1 MTYDP
6 QKAIR
11 QALMVARRQAAY
23 GGQQSYPGYRP
34 VNPLAG
40 LPEDEGVQ
48 VVGSS
53 DARPIGGDI
62 SGGGNDP
69 GTPGPPGAPSTGN
82 FGRDVAGFA
91 EAAGPALGGMAIGGL
106 MGGPAGAVMGGVA
119 STMAQGLAEATGLS
133 NPASAPP
140 GGFASVAGNIAQT
153 QMGMQ
158 PTSNPVDAVTAAV
171 TGPQAPADQEDA
183 DQGNAQAAAD
193 AAAAAAAAADN
204 ANSMSEAATADASAD
219 SDGGSN
225 GDSGDAGGD
234 GDGGGGGGFA
244 RGGDVKG
251 GMDPRDD
258 ITSNENF
265 NAWFGN
271 SVAHDNGVPIRFYH
285 GTSKDKDFTSFN
297 MGKHGVWLTTD
308 PEEASAY
315 AEQNDSQGYSYASG
329 KIEPTNIASR
339 VIPVYLK
346 AENPYTGD
354 LPEQFKS
361 DNYKKAQSTFF
372 DQLRAAGYDSWIPE
386 KQNGKL
392 AVALGH
398 PTQIK
403 SAVGN
408 NGNFSPKEKHIAR
421 ADGGEIMPQ
430 RDLGA
435 DPSVRQALDVTAPF
449 SVSNP
454 MSVFPKPQRMWEDQR
469 PGGAYLAMPTKEDIT
484 GHKAAQAE
492 IGVNPGGKPFFNVS
506 RDAVEETGSP
516 GRGSATVKTNL
527 FKQKAGW
534 QWAQAPEGHEDTNTL
549 VSINHRG
556 KHHYALNAQ
565 FPKGVDLARYE
576 NAPTEPRLRPT
587 TKGNVELGEQ
597 VGTITVRGKEHPV
610 YRNAIVRNAGGA
622 VGYADG
628 GMPGDDPVVQRAM
641 DVTRGY
647 QDPPTKHIEDWQWK
661 SLPEVQQ
668 RLGGLR
674 EIPSHVQ
681 AFGNYMDEIAKRAG
695 NEGLSARDL
704 IKAYTI
710 TRASI
715 QRRANDVDRV
725 RAAGLDLPKSFT
737 GKIRPEGAFGEW
749 LHTRPGQDY
758 LDSAERGEANEDA
771 IANAVKVMTPFGKH
785 EKDIPDALRWAAANL
800 PGKEQVIST
809 LVANAMRGASEPA
822 EWRSMAKDVRGIG
835 PSKAGFLA
843 SLMGRGDQPTLDAR
857 QIIEHTGRPTSE
869 AQAFL
874 RRKGGEGATEAVE
887 RLSAR
892 QRAMDLEL
900 PEELKPYYQ
909 HLAHHAVWDKA
920 ANEVTTHEDVMNA
933 MRGAASGGEID
944 AGSILSHPVVHA
956 MRMAGLPKLEITRR
970 ADGGS
975 IGDDPT
981 VQRAM
986 DITRQSQPSAPQMA
1000 AAVQPQAKPVQYKSW
1015 ADVPTIN
1022 PQDLVGKRVF
1032 PILADL
1038 TKAGSAFTG
1047 IDASQVAKPEQLYG
1061 GPGYPLLPESQE
1073 KGLAWAVEGKG
1084 RGSAKIRKDAD
1095 YVVVSSMMPHSHQ
1108 SNASFSNALMKNMD
1122 AYVRDKRLTPEGIQQ
1137 IDDMIRRP
1145 TEQKE
1150 LQGLQEF
1157 PGFSH
1162 PEAENFLRGISF
1174 EQRKRISNVLAS
1186 KEAQNLGAPNIDKIT
1201 RETLDPEF
1209 SGVPRS
1215 HGMFLLEIPKG
1226 SEDEQLVNLKAT
1238 GLPEH
1243 PSYQY
1248 GIKGRVVGKFHYPVA
1263 PEVLF
1268 KDWFDKAHAEASQKE
1283 KSNVRRAFD
1292 LAMPVGTVTQEIAD
1306 MLPRHPRDIQSGKA
1320 ARLALN
1326 AFNDQWAH
1334 TDDPVTKGGI
1344 GAAEFSQALKNSDFS
1359 STLTQYSAKDIN
1371 EMKKDKN
1378 FTGYKLKDGEIYFG
1392 LKRNTDYSKEYEGFT
1407 HPELSPNETALV
1419 SVVNNE
1425 PGAKGIGGAPVVLK
1439 AIQEGATVLDC
1450 YAVPSQKHPEGFLP
1464 SFYSHFNFKEL
1475 GRIPFDPQYVTQ
1487 TQFDDMK
1494 HQWRKS
1500 GWDETMG
1507 MPSLVIM
1514 KWDGKDG
1521 DRSDAVRRFVSQSSE
1536 SVGPRSGGR
1545 DVQGTSRSLKQGAGS
1560 AVGESGIG
1568 GQGDA
1573 SPDRGPVRADRNA
1586 RPADRFTRT
1595 LSELRSL
1602 SPEEARHF
1610 GLDPAEVEALRQQFL
1625 PKAFGGSTV
1634 DKALRLTAPARPMV
1648 ALADLFQR
1656 QLRGRP
1662 PS

>member
-1 MTYDP
+1 MNYDP
-6 QKAIR
+6 NKAIR

-34 VNPLAG
+34 INPLTG

-53 DARPIGGDI
+53 DARPIGGGI
-62 SGGGNDP
+62 SDGGNDP
-69 GTPGPPGAPSTGN
+69 GTPGPPGAPSTGD

-251 GMDPRDD
+251 GTDPRDD

-392 AVALGH
+392 AVALTH

-408 NGNFSPKEKHIAR
+408 NGNFSPEEKHIAR
-421 ADGGEIMPQ
+421 SDGGEIMPQ

-435 DPSVRQALDVTAPF
+435 DPTVRQALDVTAPF

-628 GMPGDDPVVQRAM
+628 GMPGDDPVVQ
-641 DVTRGY
+641 
-647 QDPPTKHIEDWQWK
+647 Q
-661 SLPEVQQ
+661 
-668 RLGGLR
+668 
-674 EIPSHVQ
+674 
-681 AFGNYMDEIAKRAG
+681 
-695 NEGLSARDL
+695 
-704 IKAYTI
+704 
-710 TRASI
+710 
-715 QRRANDVDRV
+715 
-725 RAAGLDLPKSFT
+725 
-737 GKIRPEGAFGEW
+737 
-749 LHTRPGQDY
+749 
-758 LDSAERGEANEDA
+758 
-771 IANAVKVMTPFGKH
+771 
-785 EKDIPDALRWAAANL
+785 
-800 PGKEQVIST
+800 
-809 LVANAMRGASEPA
+809 
-822 EWRSMAKDVRGIG
+822 
-835 PSKAGFLA
+835 
-843 SLMGRGDQPTLDAR
+843 
-857 QIIEHTGRPTSE
+857 
-869 AQAFL
+869 
-874 RRKGGEGATEAVE
+874 
-887 RLSAR
+887 
-892 QRAMDLEL
+892 
-900 PEELKPYYQ
+900 
-909 HLAHHAVWDKA
+909 
-920 ANEVTTHEDVMNA
+920 
-933 MRGAASGGEID
+933 
-944 AGSILSHPVVHA
+944 
-956 MRMAGLPKLEITRR
+956 
-970 ADGGS
+970 
-975 IGDDPT
+975 
-981 VQRAM
+981 AM
-986 DITRQSQPSAPQMA
+986 DITRQAQADQPSTAGTMQLAQAVTAPGRRRFEIA
-1000 AAVQPQAKPVQYKSW
+1000 PARVAPA
-1015 ADVPTIN
+1015 TISDR
-1022 PQDLVGKRVF
+1022 PRD
-1032 PILADL
+1032 
-1038 TKAGSAFTG
+1038 
-1047 IDASQVAKPEQLYG
+1047 
-1061 GPGYPLLPESQE
+1061 LPE
-1073 KGLAWAVEGKG
+1073 EG
-1084 RGSAKIRKDAD
+1084 SVTI
-1095 YVVVSSMMPHSHQ
+1095 
-1108 SNASFSNALMKNMD
+1108 
-1122 AYVRDKRLTPEGIQQ
+1122 KRLTDAFSKAISNHLALPPAEQIANARQAENNVAQYVGRGKTGKINSVLTANKKLMKAQTAGEDDSPLTLPDGRTLEMTGLALMPDYREGQFKMCGNSDVCRDLCLGKESGQYRYDPTATQAQMPTTKEQLAAAGGKPRMSAFRRTMAMMRDPESFAVYLHELIDGAKIMAEKRGSHLGVRLNVLSDLSPKIMEPIIKAHPDVSFYDYTKMNYDPVADNHHYTYSSTGLSQPDRGVENPFSNWRKARDRLDQGHNVAMAFAHGKSDAFPEHLHDEETGKKYRVVSGDEHDFRPMDMVPEGE
-1137 IDDMIRRP
+1137 D
-1145 TEQKE
+1145 
-1150 LQGLQEF
+1150 
-1157 PGFSH
+1157 
-1162 PEAENFLRGISF
+1162 
-1174 EQRKRISNVLAS
+1174 
-1186 KEAQNLGAPNIDKIT
+1186 
-1201 RETLDPEF
+1201 
-1209 SGVPRS
+1209 GV
-1215 HGMFLLEIPKG
+1215 I
-1226 SEDEQLVNLKAT
+1226 
-1238 GLPEH
+1238 
-1243 PSYQY
+1243 
-1248 GIKGRVVGKFHYPVA
+1248 I
-1263 PEVLF
+1263 
-1268 KDWFDKAHAEASQKE
+1268 
-1283 KSNVRRAFD
+1283 
-1292 LAMPVGTVTQEIAD
+1292 
-1306 MLPRHPRDIQSGKA
+1306 
-1320 ARLALN
+1320 
-1326 AFNDQWAH
+1326 
-1334 TDDPVTKGGI
+1334 
-1344 GAAEFSQALKNSDFS
+1344 ALKNMAASNSEYKYENAARNSHGFFVHHEPDFER
-1359 STLTQYSAKDIN
+1359 T
-1371 EMKKDKN
+1371 
-1378 FTGYKLKDGEIYFG
+1378 
-1392 LKRNTDYSKEYEGFT
+1392 
-1407 HPELSPNETALV
+1407 P
-1419 SVVNNE
+1419 
-1425 PGAKGIGGAPVVLK
+1425 KGTFAVD
-1439 AIQEGATVLDC
+1439 QEG
-1450 YAVPSQKHPEGFLP
+1450 
-1464 SFYSHFNFKEL
+1464 N
-1475 GRIPFDPQYVTQ
+1475 RIPRNKVYTVPVQPMKRGAMRPQ
-1487 TQFDDMK
+1487 
-1494 HQWRKS
+1494 
-1500 GWDETMG
+1500 E
-1507 MPSLVIM
+1507 
-1514 KWDGKDG
+1514 
-1521 DRSDAVRRFVSQSSE
+1521 
-1536 SVGPRSGGR
+1536 
-1545 DVQGTSRSLKQGAGS
+1545 
-1560 AVGESGIG
+1560 
-1568 GQGDA
+1568 
-1573 SPDRGPVRADRNA
+1573 N
-1586 RPADRFTRT
+1586 
-1595 LSELRSL
+1595 
-1602 SPEEARHF
+1602 
-1610 GLDPAEVEALRQQFL
+1610 
-1625 PKAFGGSTV
+1625 
-1634 DKALRLTAPARPMV
+1634 
-1648 ALADLFQR
+1648 
-1656 QLRGRP
+1656 
-1662 PS
+1662 